1 MDKYPVL
8 AGGETVGELTVEAAA
23 SDTVLD
29 MSCVRRE
36 GLWCAWAVGES
47 GALRIGIPEP
57 EGDRLH
63 LRRRFSRSL
72 TAPIGRILRT
82 RQHLRYEASVFCGR
96 FKRGREF

>member
-36 GLWCAWAVGES
+36 GLWCAWA
-47 GALRIGIPEP
+47 
-57 EGDRLH
+57 
-63 LRRRFSRSL
+63 
-72 TAPIGRILRT
+72 
-82 RQHLRYEASVFCGR
+82 
-96 FKRGREF
+96 RGRERGTANRHPGAGG

>member
-36 GLWCAWAVGES
+36 GCGVRGPWERAGHCES
-47 GALRIGIPEP
+47 A
-57 EGDRLH
+57 
-63 LRRRFSRSL
+63 SRSRRV
-72 TAPIGRILRT
+72 TGCTYAAAFPG
-82 RQHLRYEASVFCGR
+82 A
-96 FKRGREF
+96 

>member
-36 GLWCAWAVGES
+36 GLWCAWAVGANRHP
-47 GALRIGIPEP
+47 GAG
-57 EGDRLH
+57 G
-63 LRRRFSRSL
+63 
-72 TAPIGRILRT
+72 
-82 RQHLRYEASVFCGR
+82 
-96 FKRGREF
+96 